1 MVMHSRRWSIRTD
14 RPNLGNGSVW
24 CGRGGWRRCSSGRRI
39 RTDHQ
44 CRSALPAA
52 MLALVSKMCALSCLH
67 CLLDSS
73 PIRLRQIRPD
83 AAAVASQAQN
93 GPLDPRAANGGP
105 RPRRPRR
112 PACHGLQRPRRR
124 RFRAAL
130 LALLQPAAVSPQTP
144 DGPPA
149 PRAAKGAHHG
159 GSYLLLR
166 RRPLQRRLA
175 TLGLALPSPPRLQ
188 IGTPRRSWEQRPR
201 HHLPPRPTRSRSHR
215 PKAQRFPFSSLSP
228 KSISRRFST

>member
-73 PIRLRQIRPD
+73 PIRRRQIRPD
-83 AAAVASQAQN
+83 AATVASQAQN

-130 LALLQPAAVSPQTP
+130 LARSLGFADEAIGAPTAFCVVPGATLREFAAVVSYRKGWNALLLLT
-144 DGPPA
+144 A
-149 PRAAKGAHHG
+149 LVLVAALALTLPRA
-159 GSYLLLR
+159 
-166 RRPLQRRLA
+166 
-175 TLGLALPSPPRLQ
+175 
-188 IGTPRRSWEQRPR
+188 
-201 HHLPPRPTRSRSHR
+201 
-215 PKAQRFPFSSLSP
+215 
-228 KSISRRFST
+228 